1 LYGRLDPAKLANMTA
16 EELMAMYHDI
26 FLKGP
31 DVFKRLTKENGNPLS
46 DYELDEKLKWFVKLK
61 GRGLIKES

>member
-1 LYGRLDPAKLANMTA
+1 MTA

-46 DYELDEKLKWFVKLK
+46 YYELDQKLKWFFKLK
-61 GRGLIKES
+61 GRGLI